1 MNQNTTLQHLEYMET
16 GFEISKILAQA
27 GIPMDK
33 PAFFI
38 TWGQIAEEIA
48 HTLVDY
54 GLSLDRLRESHAG
67 LSRDSITGA
76 GEEDFLY
83 DLAQGVQKILQNDD
97 VLFWRDSIRTLTV
110 EHPALTDFL
119 SPLDIED
126 DEGPLTEQYEN
137 ATRIGDDEAYW
148 VDGGTSADFF
158 EDF

>member
-16 GFEISKILAQA
+16 GFEVSKILVQA

-33 PAFFI
+33 PAFSI

-54 GLSLDRLRESHAG
+54 GLPLDRLK
-67 LSRDSITGA
+67 
-76 GEEDFLY
+76 EDFLT
-83 DLAQGVQKILQNDD
+83 DLAQGVQKVLQNDD

-148 VDGGTSADFF
+148 VDGGASAAFF